1 MSMIL
6 ITGAL
11 PENSGKT
18 TFAEV
23 LVSEAKQSG
32 VDVGVSKPFCS
43 SSGWYHYEVI
53 EKSRELG
60 FLVGRDILRL
70 HTAAESRDEIE
81 IENPVAS
88 LAIPPDPEKLEWNFS
103 QYRFSINQLVLMR
116 VSDERTHHF
125 LVSQNLELLSET
137 LREEVE
143 KLLKSLRG
151 DVEEME
157 VEMIDDVL
165 QRARDISERA
175 LRTLKKRHELLIVE
189 SFSNVAAP
197 NKESTEADLVIG
209 VFPGK
214 AIVYEGEKYRK
225 AMEILLD
232 FREPWQINL
241 ENLMELLKPLKTIEL
256 KPKELGNRG
265 IFEELRNEFLNL

>member
-1 MSMIL
+1 
-6 ITGAL
+6 
-11 PENSGKT
+11 
-18 TFAEV
+18 
-23 LVSEAKQSG
+23 
-32 VDVGVSKPFCS
+32 
-43 SSGWYHYEVI
+43 VI

-151 DVEEME
+151 DVEEIE

-197 NKESTEADLVIG
+197 NKESTEADLIIG